1 MSLIRSTKLRTDAT
15 EIMDDFSISGKIL
28 RNTLNTLAHINK
40 WLGGNKV
47 TLNGL
52 KKVINN
58 HPKREPII
66 ILDLGCG
73 GGDILRKVSKYGK
86 KEGYLF
92 KLIGIDANKDATV
105 YAREISKNYPEI
117 SFINCD
123 VFSEEFESVKCDIV
137 LTTLFLHH
145 FKEDQIIDLLS
156 SLKKRAKLGIV
167 VNDLHRHPM
176 AYYLFK
182 LVCLTIKNKM
192 IIEDGLTSI
201 LRGFKRKEL
210 ENFSKKLQ
218 VRPQIKWKWA
228 FRYQWIIQK

>member
-66 ILDLGCG
+66 IVDLGCG

-210 ENFSKKLQ
+210 ENFSKKM
-218 VRPQIKWKWA
+218 
-228 FRYQWIIQK
+228 

>member
-1 MSLIRSTKLRTDAT
+1 MSLLINTKERTDAV
-15 EIMDDFSISGKIL
+15 EIMDDFSINGKIL
-28 RNTLNTLAHINK
+28 HDTLDTLANINK

-52 KKVINN
+52 KKVIKN
-58 HPKREPII
+58 HPQKEPLTII
-66 ILDLGCG
+66 DLGCG
-73 GGDILRKVSKYGK
+73 GGDILRKVADYGK
-86 KEGYLF
+86 KEGYIF
-92 KLIGIDANKDATV
+92 NLIGIDANKEAMI
-105 YAREISKNYPEI
+105 YARQLSKNYPEI
-117 SFINCD
+117 SFIACD
-123 VFSEEFESVKCDIV
+123 IFSDEFESLQYDVV

-145 FKEDQIIDLLS
+145 FKANQIINILS
-156 SLKKRAKLGIV
+156 TVKKKAKLGIV
-167 VNDLHRHPM
+167 VNDLHRNPL

-210 ENFSKKLQ
+210 ETFSKELQ
-218 VRPQIKWKWA
+218 VTPQIKWKWA